1 MAERADRIGALAPA
15 AGAVM
20 SWTVAARLSL
30 EQEAG
35 VGARAGKLT
44 LPAAAVAA
52 ERTMESLVKAAMAS
66 APAIQV
72 AAAAQRVAMAVV
84 AEEQGMPVRAQAADP
99 TTAVKEETTKH
110 LAPTAMEQVVR
121 AAIPGVAVVAVLLR
135 LPAWSR
141 TQRTSS
147 LQLLTLP

>member
-1 MAERADRIGALAPA
+1 MAERVEKTGALAPA
-15 AGAVM
+15 VGAVM

-35 VGARAGKLT
+35 VGGRAGKLT

-52 ERTMESLVKAAMAS
+52 ERTMESSVKAATAS
-66 APAIQV
+66 KPAG

-84 AEEQGMPVRAQAADP
+84 AEEQGMAVRAQAEDP
-99 TTAVKEETTKH
+99 TMAGKEETTKH

>member
-1 MAERADRIGALAPA
+1 MAERVEKTGALAPA
-15 AGAVM
+15 VGAVM

-44 LPAAAVAA
+44 LPAA

-110 LAPTAMEQVVR
+110 LAPTAMEQVVS